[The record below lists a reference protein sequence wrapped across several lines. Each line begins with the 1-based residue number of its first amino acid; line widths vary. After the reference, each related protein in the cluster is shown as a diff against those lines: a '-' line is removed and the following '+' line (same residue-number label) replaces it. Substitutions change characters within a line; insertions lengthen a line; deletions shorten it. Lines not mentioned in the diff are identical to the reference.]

1 MFSAT
6 PPSKLEE
13 ALSAMELVS
22 LALLAP
28 GSAALFFSAARS
40 RVVVVDTEAQEA
52 TPLSQTLIRL
62 PRWAVLLTG
71 LFRSRSTAAAAEA
84 WAWEVPLSTQVAREV
99 GQFS

>member
-28 GSAALFFSAARS
+28 ASAALLLSAARS

-52 TPLSQTLIRL
+52 TPLSQTSMRH
-62 PRWAVLLTG
+62 PRWAVPLTD
-71 LFRSRSTAAAAEA
+71 LFRSRSTAAVAEA
-84 WAWEVPLSTQVAREV
+84 WAWEDLLSTQVAQEV
-99 GQFS
+99 EQFS